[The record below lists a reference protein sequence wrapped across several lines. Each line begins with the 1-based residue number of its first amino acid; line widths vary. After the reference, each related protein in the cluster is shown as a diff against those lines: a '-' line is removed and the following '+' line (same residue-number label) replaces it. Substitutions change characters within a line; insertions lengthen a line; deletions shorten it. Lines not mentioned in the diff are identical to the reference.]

1 MTTFNLSNLFSRGI
15 VGNVYVGNNFIYDD
29 VKLLTRIRTIESI
42 LQFVGDAMTNL
53 YANVDEIY
61 VMKSEAE
68 LAGATNAN
76 VIAELKN
83 TVNTLSAALSSMTQS
98 QISTNNGI
106 ALCSNEIPIGGEI
119 MDDSQKLDYM
129 MGVLDSI
136 NMTIN
141 ELYSSIINTSIN
153 VNSMNENFRTM
164 TKTINDVNNSINHLS
179 TNLGV
184 EPLEIEN
191 IDEPELYVEPE
202 IEVVNI
208 TTNVNIL
215 YSKIGDVIK
224 YVIKPYGLQ
233 ADSIN
238 VYVNGV
244 FSHSMRN
251 IENEKEIVVYSEI
264 IYQELSGHI
273 TNIMIESALG
283 TFSNTLQ
290 FIVDVKGELEI
301 VPITLTPVQ
310 RSIFCPQHE
319 TVELKGIISGVSDGF
334 CNVYVN
340 GNYVGFLQDIV
351 NGEETVLYKETVTET
366 KQLYVYV
373 EYPTGNKSEE
383 IMYNVIVS
391 EYVDPNEENK
401 FFIHSDETALS
412 TRVNNEVSYVASIKG
427 LTTESFDVYV
437 NDSYYKTFY
446 VDTNTDL
453 DNFILY
459 EESVTINKMDYIFI
473 VDGNGNKSN
482 TLTYEVT
489 LINSNEKT
497 KISKIQRTLTINTS
511 DLERQPYLNEHV
523 ICTASISGLNGDWC
537 DVYINGLYNRRL
549 TLLED
554 VDDVILY
561 DFIAE
566 NDCEIEIQI
575 EDINGIRSNTL
586 RYCIHIKEEDI
597 MPEPDEEEIILPP
610 TSKCDEY
617 SKLIGGNRSTW
628 TRGNQELISDISK
641 LSINC
646 LTLSV
651 RMLIENPTSINV
663 SIDEDDLAIV
673 KEAMLTM
680 KSQGILNKVQM
691 ILEPC
696 PCINNGEVNER
707 KFNPYDQ
714 EAFIINWRNEVIRL
728 LNELKDY
735 NFWGIYV
742 NTNMDILYNH
752 ELLWQEIYD
761 TIKAGRPNSH
771 IMIKTN
777 WWESDEDGEMMGLN
791 TKCTH
796 PYFRIWDV
804 VAISAYFP
812 LASKAP
818 SATYNEIYGW
828 INNGT
833 AHTNQQIKAD
843 IRALASA
850 LNKPIMFGELG
861 IPALDNAVVEPYN
874 LTCGYIEDEQT
885 QRNWYEAWH
894 NSFIDEDWFLG
905 WQFYH
910 MSDLYNSSYDP
921 TDKSSALFIAS
932 LDIINKY
939 KK

>member
-1 MTTFNLSNLFSRGI
+1 MAKFNLSNKFSRGT
-15 VGNVYVGNNFIYDD
+15 VGNVYVGNNFIYSDT
-29 VKLLTRIRTIESI
+29 KLLTRIITIENYLGI
-42 LQFVGDAMTNL
+42 IGNKMTNL
-53 YANVDEIY
+53 YANVDEMY
-61 VMKSEAE
+61 VIKSEAE
-68 LAGATNAN
+68 QAAAANAATIN
-76 VIAELKN
+76 ELKN
-83 TVNTLSAALSSMTQS
+83 TVSILSAALSSMNQ
-98 QISTNNGI
+98 NNGI
-106 ALCSNEIPIGGEI
+106 ALCANEIPIGGEI

-129 MGVLDSI
+129 MGILESI
-136 NMTIN
+136 NTTVN
-141 ELYSSIINTSIN
+141 ELYSSVVSTSIN
-153 VNSMNENFRTM
+153 VNTMNETFRNM
-164 TKTINDVNNSINHLS
+164 TKSMNDVNNSINHLS
-179 TNLGV
+179 TKLGI
-184 EPLEIEN
+184 EPPEIEEPD
-191 IDEPELYVEPE
+191 IPEDEVIPEV
-202 IEVVNI
+202 EVVNI
-208 TTNVNIL
+208 TTNTNIIHT
-215 YSKIGDVIK
+215 KIGDVIK
-224 YVIKPYGLQ
+224 YMITPSGLQ
-233 ADSIN
+233 VDSIN
-238 VYVNGV
+238 VYINGV
-244 FSHSMRN
+244 FSHTMRN
-251 IENEKEIVVYSEI
+251 IENDKEFLVFSEI
-264 IYQELSGHI
+264 LYQETVGHI

-283 TFSNTLQ
+283 TFSNSIQ
-290 FIVDVKGELEI
+290 FIIDVSGEIKFE
-301 VPITLTPVQ
+301 PITLTPVQ
-310 RSIFCPQHE
+310 RTIFCDQHDTIE
-319 TVELKGIISGVSDGF
+319 IKGIINGATDGF
-334 CNVYVN
+334 CNIYVD
-340 GNYVGFLQDIV
+340 GKYYGFLQDII
-351 NGEETVLYKETVTET
+351 NGEETVIYRETVTET
-366 KQLYVYV
+366 KEVRIYI
-373 EYPTGNKSEE
+373 EFPIGNKSEE
-383 IMYNVIVS
+383 ILYNIVVNN
-391 EYVDPNEENK
+391 YVSPDEEGT
-401 FFIHSDETALS
+401 FFIHSDETTLS
-412 TRVNNEVSYVASIKG
+412 ARANDIVSYVASIKG
-427 LTTESFDVYV
+427 LTTEYFDVYI
-437 NDSYYKTFY
+437 NDSYFKTFY
-446 VDTNTDL
+446 VNTNTDL

-459 EESVTINKMDYIFI
+459 ENTVSINKMDYVFI
-473 VDGNGNKSN
+473 VDAYGNKTN

-489 LINSNEKT
+489 LINNNELKR
-497 KISKIQRTLTINTS
+497 ISKVERKLTINCP

-523 ICTASISGLNGDWC
+523 MCTASINGITGDWC
-537 DVYINGLYNRRL
+537 DVYINGFFNRRL
-549 TLLED
+549 TLLGD
-554 VDDVILY
+554 MDDVILY

-566 NDCEIEIQI
+566 EDCELEIQI
-575 EDINGIRSNTL
+575 EDVIGFRSNTL

-597 MPEPDEEEIILPP
+597 IPEPGEEELIIPP

-617 SKLIGGNRSTW
+617 NKLIGGNRSTW

-651 RMLIENPTSINV
+651 RMLIEDITSINV
-663 SIDEDDLAIV
+663 TIDEDDLAIV

-680 KSQGILNKVQM
+680 KSQGILNKVQV

-696 PCINNGEVNER
+696 PCINSGEVNER
-707 KFNPYDQ
+707 EFNPYNQ
-714 EAFIINWRNEVIRL
+714 KSFIINWRNEIIRL

-742 NTNMDILYNH
+742 NTNMDILYDN

-761 TIKAGRPNSH
+761 TLKAGRPESN

-804 VAISAYFP
+804 VSISAYFP

-818 SATYNEIYGW
+818 SASYNDIYGW

-894 NSFIDEDWFLG
+894 NSFIDEEWFLG

-910 MSDLYNSSYDP
+910 MSDLYNSPYDP

-932 LDIINKY
+932 LDIINRY